1 VKRPIVEL
9 LTTGGTI
16 ATIRAGSVGS
26 HPALDP
32 ADLSAAI
39 GDERVELRT
48 RELARVPSWTMDP
61 STMMRIAIA
70 ARDAALDQDVT
81 GVVLTHG
88 TTTLEFTAFLIYL
101 VHRGTTPIVITGAM
115 RRADDPDS
123 DGPRNLRSAVRV
135 ASSEEA
141 RGLGPLVVFGD
152 RVLASRT
159 AWKAHRTA
167 FDAFEDL
174 NGDVGRVAADTLA
187 VLRRPAP
194 GPGLS
199 GKIDSAVAF
208 VKAVPGMNGQ
218 LVEERMPMASS
229 SRRSRVSEAYRRR
242 CWRPLQLRLARC
254 RSWWLLARH
263 STVLQLIRRAG
274 RANPWPGWICFP
286 PVDCPPKRRGCCSW
300 PRSGRPAALVPRSH
314 CSGRSQRQT
323 EMSGTDVR
331 WPT

>member
-218 LVEERMPMASS
+218 LVEAAATDAHGLVIEALPGVGGIPPSMLAAVATAAGTMPVVVAP
-229 SRRSRVSEAYRRR
+229 RAPFDRAPADPTGGTGE
-242 CWRPLQLRLARC
+242 PLAGMDLLSPGRLSAETA
-254 RSWWLLARH
+254 WLLLMAALGET
-263 STVLQLIRRAG
+263 SRAG
-274 RANPWPGWICFP
+274 SAKSLFREIAEA
-286 PVDCPPKRRGCCSW
+286 D
-300 PRSGRPAALVPRSH
+300 
-314 CSGRSQRQT
+314 
-323 EMSGTDVR
+323 
-331 WPT
+331 